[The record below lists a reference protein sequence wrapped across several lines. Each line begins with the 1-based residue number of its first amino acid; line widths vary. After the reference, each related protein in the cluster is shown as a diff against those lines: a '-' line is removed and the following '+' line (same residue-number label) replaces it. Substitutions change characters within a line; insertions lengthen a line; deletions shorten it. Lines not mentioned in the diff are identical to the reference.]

1 MKTHSGRPTVGTV
14 NTLCLFPRSHPA
26 RRSRLAVRWGVALLL
41 VALPTSGAVFAAGP
55 ITFHDLAAG
64 GGAGLVF
71 HHQPSADQAV
81 AEAFQA
87 RGTVSM
93 ADFPPNYPI
102 KGHGAPGVA
111 LLDFDGD
118 GDLDI
123 YVTNGVDADNGLFS
137 NQLLES
143 GHLTFVDVAS
153 AAGVTAN
160 DQDSSGVC
168 AGDIDND
175 GDVDLYVLGRREP
188 NRLFE
193 NLGGTFQD
201 ITVSSGAGGGVRN
214 STSCSFGDV
223 DGDGLLDLVVAN
235 NFDMSNALPIFV
247 VPFALNDP
255 NQILFN
261 RGGNLFD
268 EDPGSEV
275 AAAQD
280 ITWAIA
286 LVDLDQDGD
295 LDVVSGNDN
304 AGILQTAVDP
314 VHGIDRGF
322 LRWLEND
329 GSGSFTDRTAAAG
342 LDQAGDWMG
351 LAFADFDHDGRMD
364 LFGSNTG
371 DYFEQFFGLPIPLGI
386 QTTRWF
392 LQQPGGTFA
401 DPGVGDLVATP
412 FGWGT
417 AALDY
422 DNDGDTDL
430 VFYGGLEAGPFVES
444 SNPGTLL
451 NNDGTARFTLDPA
464 VQSSGV
470 DHRRRVEH
478 GLAVGDLDLDGFPDI
493 VSVSSHNLPAAP
505 FPMGIAYGSVFDATA
520 GFFPTFAPG
529 PTPGTFVY
537 TGVVYPPGTLAVEI
551 NSGDNGNG
559 WITVDTLGTV
569 GLTPDGRVNRDG
581 VGAVVS
587 VTPDRGPT
595 AIHPVLAGSSYASQ
609 HSLVLGFGLGSARR
623 GTVEVLWP
631 GGVRNRLY
639 DVRAGERI
647 LFPEVPCSIDD
658 TSASPSRFASCV
670 RDALRDLVRAGVLGE
685 RDRARFLSSALHAFA
700 EEHGGARGR

>member
-1 MKTHSGRPTVGTV
+1 MRTQSARPIVS
-14 NTLCLFPRSHPA
+14 PRSTRSTLNRCA
-26 RRSRLAVRWGVALLL
+26 RLDLVRWGVVLLL
-41 VALPTSGAVFAAGP
+41 VALPAVTAAFAGGP
-55 ITFHDLAAG
+55 VTFHDLAAVG
-64 GGAGLVF
+64 GSGLTF
-71 HHQPSADQAV
+71 AHQPSADQAI
-81 AEAFQA
+81 ADAFQA
-87 RGTVSM
+87 LGTVTM

-111 LLDFDGD
+111 LADFDGD

-123 YVTNGVDADNGLFS
+123 YVTNGANAPNSLFS
-137 NQLLES
+137 NQLVET
-143 GHLTFVDVAS
+143 GHLSFVDVAP
-153 AAGVTAN
+153 AAGVTASA
-160 DQDSSGVC
+160 QDSSGVC

-188 NRLFE
+188 NLLFE
-193 NLGGTFQD
+193 NLGSSFQD
-201 ITVSSGAGGGVRN
+201 ITGTSGAGGGIRN

-255 NQILFN
+255 NQIFLN
-261 RGGNLFD
+261 QGGNLFL
-268 EDPGSEV
+268 EDLTSEV

-295 LDVVSGNDN
+295 VDVVSANDN
-304 AGILQTAVDP
+304 AGILQTIGNTP
-314 VHGIDRGF
+314 GIDRGF

-342 LDQAGDWMG
+342 LDHAGDWMG
-351 LAFADFDHDGRMD
+351 LAFADFNHDGLLD

-386 QTTRWF
+386 QATRWF

-401 DPGVGDLVATP
+401 DPGVGGLVATP

-422 DNDGDTDL
+422 DNDADTDI
-430 VFYGGLEAGPFVES
+430 VVYGGLEAGPFVECT
-444 SNPGTLL
+444 NPGSLL
-451 NNDGTARFTLDPA
+451 NNDGTAHFTLDPA
-464 VQSSGV
+464 VQGSGA
-470 DHRRRVEH
+470 DHSRRVEH

-493 VSVSSHNLPAAP
+493 VSVSSHEVPAAP
-505 FPMGIAYGSVFDATA
+505 LPMGIAYGSVYDATA
-520 GFFPTFAPG
+520 GFFPTFVPG
-529 PTPGTFVY
+529 PAPGTFVY
-537 TGVVYPPGTLAVEI
+537 TGVKYPPGTLAVEI

-559 WITVDTLGTV
+559 SILVDPVGTV
-569 GLTPDGRVNRDG
+569 GLTSGGAVNRDG

-587 VTPDRGPT
+587 VTPDRGRT
-595 AIHPVLAGSSYASQ
+595 AIQPVVAGSSYASQ
-609 HSLVLGFGLGSARR
+609 HSPELGFGLGSARR

-639 DVRAGERI
+639 DVRAGER
-647 LFPEVPCSIDD
+647 LVFPEIPCSFDD
-658 TSASPSRFASCV
+658 TSMRANQYAACV
-670 RDALRDLVRAGVLGE
+670 RDALGDLQGAGVLSH
-685 RDRARFLSSALHAFA
+685 RDRARFLSSALRAFA
-700 EEHGGARGR
+700 DERP